1 MNPPAS
7 PPRPSPWAIDPVNP
21 RQMARLTLA
30 YVLLHLLVWTL
41 LPAISHR
48 APPWDNIEQL
58 VWTQSLQWGYYK
70 HPPAPTWWMYFWT
83 ELLGRTVWVTFFA
96 AELSVAA
103 MLVCVW
109 RLALWFTTPLRAFVS
124 VVLTSLV
131 AYHGLRGIMA
141 NHNTLQLMP
150 VGLLLWAVLAA
161 VRAPGAR
168 RWLQWA
174 LVGAAAALTL
184 LSKYSA
190 LVWFAVIG
198 VWLLQDARMRSVR
211 AWAPVLLAVVVGLIG
226 VTPHLAWI
234 AESGFAS
241 LRYAERSIEEGI
253 AGNRSHWVDLWD
265 FAATQLGRM
274 VPALLGLAWLRWLLR
289 RDAVTIAPPAVP
301 NERRFVLFMG
311 VGPLLLTLALGVG
324 GVHLAASWATTF
336 YVFFGLLLLRWVPA
350 VAPARLLRATLV
362 VGVAME
368 LILAGGLALGRGVG
382 VDLLGRPARSNFP
395 APALAEQLQQVWRQ
409 HAHTPLRVL
418 VGETWLTG
426 NVSIHLPSQP
436 LVFIDGDPA
445 HAPWIDTPA
454 LARCDLLVLIDR
466 SPRAPEPQA
475 TQLQWMARA
484 QTHGQVSVPWT
495 SKPQGPRLTV
505 DWGIV
510 AASAPDCA
518 GAQLTTRHSP
528 WPFGLLSMK

>member
-1 MNPPAS
+1 MTLPAS
-7 PPRPSPWAIDPVNP
+7 PSRLPIDPANP
-21 RQMARLTLA
+21 RHMGRVTLA
-30 YVLLHLLVWTL
+30 FLLLHLLLWTL
-41 LPAISHR
+41 LPGISHR

-83 ELLGRTVWVTFFA
+83 ELLGRKVWVTFFA

-109 RLALWFTTPLRAFVS
+109 RLALAFTTPLRAFVS

-150 VGLLLWAVLAA
+150 VGMLLWAVLAA
-161 VRAPGAR
+161 VRARGAR

-198 VWLLQDARMRSVR
+198 VWLLQDARMRGAR
-211 AWAPVLLAVVVGLIG
+211 AWAPVLLATGLGLVG
-226 VTPHLAWI
+226 VAPHLAWI

-241 LRYAERSIEEGI
+241 LHYAERSVEQGI

-274 VPALLGLAWLRWLLR
+274 APALLALAWLRWLLR
-289 RDAVTIAPPAVP
+289 RDAAAAAPPAVLG
-301 NERRFVLFMG
+301 ERRFVLFMG
-311 VGPLLLTLALGVG
+311 LGPLLLTLALGVG

-368 LILAGGLALGRGVG
+368 LVLAGGLALGRGVG
-382 VDLLGRPARSNFP
+382 VELLGRPARSNFP
-395 APALAEQLQQVWRQ
+395 APALARQLEQVWRQ
-409 HAHTPLRVL
+409 HARTPLRVL
-418 VGETWLTG
+418 VGETWLAG

-445 HAPWIDTPA
+445 HAPWIDTAA

-466 SPRAPEPQA
+466 SPKAPEPQA

-484 QTHGQVSVPWT
+484 QARGQLSVPWT
-495 SKPQGPRLTV
+495 GRPQGPRLTV

-510 AASAPDCA
+510 PASAPDCA
-518 GAQLTTRHSP
+518 GARLITQRSP
-528 WPFGLLSMK
+528 WAFESLSRR

>member
-1 MNPPAS
+1 MHPPAS
-7 PPRPSPWAIDPVNP
+7 PPRPSPWAIDPADP

-30 YVLLHLLVWTL
+30 YILLHLLVWTL

-83 ELLGRTVWVTFFA
+83 GLLGRTVWVTFFA

-109 RLALWFTTPLRAFVS
+109 RLALAFTTPLRAFVS

-150 VGLLLWAVLAA
+150 VGMLLWAVLAA
-161 VRAPGAR
+161 VRAQGAR

-198 VWLLQDARMRSVR
+198 VWLLQDARMRSAR
-211 AWAPVLLAVVVGLIG
+211 AWAPVLLATGLGLVG
-226 VTPHLAWI
+226 VAPHLAWI

-241 LRYAERSIEEGI
+241 LHYAERSVEQGI

-265 FAATQLGRM
+265 FATTQLGRM
-274 VPALLGLAWLRWLLR
+274 VPALLALAWLRWLLR
-289 RDAVTIAPPAVP
+289 RDAVAAAPPAVLG
-301 NERRFVLFMG
+301 ERRFVLFMG
-311 VGPLLLTLALGVG
+311 LGPLLL
-324 GVHLAASWATTF
+324 
-336 YVFFGLLLLRWVPA
+336 PA
-350 VAPARLLRATLV
+350 
-362 VGVAME
+362 G
-368 LILAGGLALGRGVG
+368 LAGASG
-382 VDLLGRPARSNFP
+382 
-395 APALAEQLQQVWRQ
+395 
-409 HAHTPLRVL
+409 T
-418 VGETWLTG
+418 
-426 NVSIHLPSQP
+426 
-436 LVFIDGDPA
+436 
-445 HAPWIDTPA
+445 
-454 LARCDLLVLIDR
+454 LARCRAGCRSLDLCRSRVPRRTARLAPRDPQRACRAGVLSVAGTRRFVRDSRRRPTTGDVLEKQACHLFRNIRSVYPGTRRSGAACFGLVRTRDR
-466 SPRAPEPQA
+466 RGG
-475 TQLQWMARA
+475 
-484 QTHGQVSVPWT
+484 GQP
-495 SKPQGPRLTV
+495 LE
-505 DWGIV
+505 
-510 AASAPDCA
+510 ASAV
-518 GAQLTTRHSP
+518 
-528 WPFGLLSMK
+528 